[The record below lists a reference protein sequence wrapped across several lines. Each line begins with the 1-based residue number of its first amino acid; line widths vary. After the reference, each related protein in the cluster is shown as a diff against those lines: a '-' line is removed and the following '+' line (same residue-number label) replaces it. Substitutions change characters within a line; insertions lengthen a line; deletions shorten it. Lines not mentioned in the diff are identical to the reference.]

1 MLSFFNLFSK
11 HEGIRICSSSSIDG
25 WGHYSWA
32 MWRPS
37 VSYPPCHYF
46 AWWFDVTLWCN
57 YHSFLMCK
65 MFWCNEIELY
75 TEEHNFVNYWSK
87 ILQSL
92 RGISKTGVTG
102 VTVCENSRELWIVRF
117 NFFNWHVKC
126 NCHILLTLLLLV
138 SWTWNNFV
146 SAMSGSRVRSHL
158 YQGVSYLSYVI
169 E

>member
-1 MLSFFNLFSK
+1 MKVFAAVAAVLLMVGLSQGSGHFLRLFGRSTAQSCDGHQWVIPVVITLHNDLML
-11 HEGIRICSSSSIDG
+11 
-25 WGHYSWA
+25 HY
-32 MWRPS
+32 
-37 VSYPPCHYF
+37 
-46 AWWFDVTLWCN
+46 DVIIIV
-57 YHSFLMCK
+57 
-65 MFWCNEIELY
+65 FWCIEIELY

-102 VTVCENSRELWIVRF
+102 VTVCENSHELWIVRF